1 MCWIELVNSGLQ
13 TALYVTL
20 SLTKRSC
27 WKRKPR
33 PSQRHVTLETVNSGL
48 LTWPLFPP
56 QIPWLYLLTFFQ
68 VRQSCYKKKNCC
80 QTFDWH
86 EQQKSRI
93 YRCETWGIHITWWRN
108 NCRPTLWLQIDC
120 RISLCTPQ
128 GIEMTQSSFYSWDK
142 TLEGQGVHKCS
153 RFCDTQQMW
162 HTSCY
167 VLVLVLDSLLNKK
180 VQKDW
185 AETIQ

>member
-1 MCWIELVNSGLQ
+1 MLKKETKTIPETCDPWDGEFRIAHMAFIPPANSLIIFADLLSSKTIMLLQ
-13 TALYVTL
+13 
-20 SLTKRSC
+20 
-27 WKRKPR
+27 
-33 PSQRHVTLETVNSGL
+33 
-48 LTWPLFPP
+48 
-56 QIPWLYLLTFFQ
+56 
-68 VRQSCYKKKNCC
+68 KKNCC